1 MIRTLVVDDDA
12 RVASVHRDYLE
23 RLDGF
28 EVVGVVHRGTE
39 ALEAAQHGVDL
50 VLLDLYLP
58 DLHGLEVCRR
68 LRARSAPVDVIV
80 ITAARD
86 VDTVRE
92 AVAQGVV
99 QYLIKPFTFATFRER
114 VERYA
119 AYRARLDRH
128 ERLDQAQV
136 DEIMRPL
143 RGAEARAGRELPKG
157 LSRPT
162 YDVVRRA
169 LGGRPEGASAEEVA
183 EAAGVSR
190 VTARRYLEH
199 LVAEGLADRAL
210 RYGAAGRPEKRYREA
225 ARVRMP
231 EGKE

>member
-1 MIRTLVVDDDA
+1 V
-12 RVASVHRDYLE
+12 
-23 RLDGF
+23 
-28 EVVGVVHRGTE
+28 
-39 ALEAAQHGVDL
+39 
-50 VLLDLYLP
+50 
-58 DLHGLEVCRR
+58 RR
-68 LRARSAPVDVIV
+68 
-80 ITAARD
+80 
-86 VDTVRE
+86 
-92 AVAQGVV
+92 AVEQGVV

-119 AYRARLDRH
+119 AYRARLERH

-143 RGAEARAGRELPKG
+143 RGGEARLGRELPKG

-169 LGGRPEGASAEEVA
+169 LGARPDGASAEEVA

-199 LVAEGLADRAL
+199 LVAEGLADRSL